1 MKTEHSFVHTI
12 CPGRCHIG
20 EGLLPERSVG
30 VKAEEQ
36 RRLNLTY
43 AWQLQT
49 MTDKGR
55 QYTSCTVVEL
65 ASGKS
70 MHNQHS

>member
-1 MKTEHSFVHTI
+1 MKTERSFVHTI
-12 CPGRCHIG
+12 CPGRCPVG

-30 VKAEEQ
+30 VKAEKQ
-36 RRLNLTY
+36 RRLNLTH

-55 QYTSCTVVEL
+55 QYTSRTVVEL

-70 MHNQHS
+70 MHNRHS